1 MSDDAKMDPRVGL
14 AEDRTSMAQYRT
26 ALALERTTL
35 AWIRTTITLT
45 TFGTGMVGFF
55 RSLRMSS
62 ENPRTIRLHEGAI
75 RFGVALVVLGLVATI
90 AAAVSHLSAVR
101 RLRAGEPPTTSAWP
115 LSITIAFLLAIL
127 MLYEMWAVFSQ

>member
-1 MSDDAKMDPRVGL
+1 MSDDVKMDPRAGL

-45 TFGTGMVGFF
+45 TFGTGTVGFF

-75 RFGVALVVLGLVATI
+75 HFGVALVVLGLVATI
-90 AAAVSHLSAVR
+90 AAAVSHLLAVR
-101 RLRAGEPPTTSAWP
+101 RLRAGELPTTSAWP
-115 LSITIAFLLAIL
+115 LSITVAFLLALL
-127 MLYEMWAVFSQ
+127 MLYELWAVFSQ

>member
-1 MSDDAKMDPRVGL
+1 MSDDAKLDPRVGL
-14 AEDRTSMAQYRT
+14 AGDRTSMAEYRT

-45 TFGTGMVGFF
+45 TFGTGTVGFF

-62 ENPRTIRLHEGAI
+62 ETPRTIRLHEGAI
-75 RFGVALVVLGLVATI
+75 HFGVALMVLGLVATI
-90 AAAVSHLSAVR
+90 AAAISHLSAVR
-101 RLRAGEPPTTSAWP
+101 KLRAGEHPETSPWP
-115 LSITIAFLLAIL
+115 LSITVAFLLALL

>member
-1 MSDDAKMDPRVGL
+1 MSDDTNVDPRVGL
-14 AEDRTSMAQYRT
+14 AVGRTSMAEYRT

-35 AWIRTTITLT
+35 AWIRTTITFT
-45 TFGTGMVGFF
+45 TFGTGMIGYF

-62 ENPRTIRLHEGAI
+62 ETPRTIRLHEGAI
-75 RFGVALVVLGLVATI
+75 HFGVALVVLGLAATI

-101 RLRAGEPPTTSAWP
+101 SLRAGEFPKTPAWP

-127 MLYEMWAVFSQ
+127 MLYEMWTIFSQ